1 MLKKF
6 QNVEEIRIRIQKRQ
20 TVHRTAKDRE
30 RWRQTNRQTE
40 SLIRGKGQEKCLIQ
54 EDDII
59 QEKIVKKKVQTKT
72 VSVLYKVFRPSV
84 FNVKALIYK
93 QEI

>member
-6 QNVEEIRIRIQKRQ
+6 QNVEEIRIRIQQRQ
-20 TVHRTAKDRE
+20 TVLRTAKDRE

-40 SLIRGKGQEKCLIQ
+40 SLIRGEGQEKCLIQ

-72 VSVLYKVFRPSV
+72 VSVLFKVFRPSV